1 MPLSFL
7 AKDAGFEMGLPT
19 VESTATVITGPH
31 TPGISATLSSATSFS
46 LTRYDKISASLT
58 YRNANTSLGTLT
70 LAEGSPFVFYRAKT
84 DSTFVISG
92 VGTVVDASSAYLR
105 YTKAGHAYAIAGY
118 DKTTI
123 SREGSTATVRVP
135 ANGLA
140 TFYAL
145 PDASTDPLHDLA
157 GNELAN
163 VSTVSSTENT
173 HSLTTFTYHT
183 ANNRPT
189 VFVQMSYSDA
199 PSSQT
204 TSLVQ
209 YDSIYGPMQATSGN
223 EFTLSA
229 PLVSASN
236 SLDLTHLSDDEK
248 KQIIASLQKDITSTS
263 ITAQDSYFAGKG
275 LARAANLLQLAESL
289 GEADKSAQL
298 IAMLKSAFAS
308 RLAPTY
314 FYYDTAL
321 HGMAATTA
329 AFGSEDFNDH
339 HFHYGYFLYA
349 ASILAS
355 YDTSFLTEY
364 RDRINLL
371 AADIASYTGSKD
383 FPLQRNY
390 DAYAQHGWAAGLA
403 PFADGNN
410 QESSSEA
417 INAWNGAALWG
428 KVTKNDA
435 LEQSATWMLSNE
447 SATAQR
453 AWRIPSTTL
462 QASYLKAYTSPVSS
476 LNFGGKRTYGTFFS
490 DEASAKLGI
499 QLIPMVPSMQQFAK
513 DGNEITSTV
522 NHTIAHDNFNVPLG
536 DYILMYQALSD
547 PTKAKNLLTKQ
558 TTIDDGNS
566 KSYLEA
572 WIFSRTN

>member
-70 LAEGSPFVFYRAKT
+70 LAEGSPFIYYRAKT
-84 DSTFVISG
+84 DSTFTLSSIG
-92 VGTVVDASSAYLR
+92 AIVDASSTYLR
-105 YTKAGHAYAIAGY
+105 YTKSGHTYAVAGY
-118 DKTTI
+118 DETTV
-123 SREGSTATVRVP
+123 SREGNAATVHVP
-135 ANGLA
+135 ANGLV

-145 PDASTDPLHDLA
+145 PSASTDALHDLA
-157 GNELAN
+157 GNELTN
-163 VSTVSSTENT
+163 VSTVSKTENDR
-173 HSLTTFTYHT
+173 SLTTFTYHT
-183 ANNRPT
+183 ANNKAT
-189 VFVQMSYSDA
+189 VFVPMGYSD
-199 PSSQT
+199 
-204 TSLVQ
+204 TSPQSTPLAQ
-209 YDSIYGPMQATSGN
+209 YESIYGPMKAIRGN

-229 PLVSASN
+229 PLVSAGDTLN
-236 SLDLTHLSDDEK
+236 LAHLSEGEK
-248 KQIIASLQKDITSTS
+248 KQVIASLQTDIASTS

-275 LARAANLLQLAESL
+275 LARAANLLKLAESL
-289 GEADKSAQL
+289 GQTDKSAQL
-298 IAMLKSAFAS
+298 IAILKSAFAS
-308 RLAPTY
+308 RLTPEY

-321 HGMAATTA
+321 HGLAATTA

-364 RDRINLL
+364 RARINLL
-371 AADIASYTGSKD
+371 AADIASYADSKD
-383 FPLQRNY
+383 FPQQRNY
-390 DAYAQHGWAAGLA
+390 DAYAQHGWAAGLS

-428 KVTKNDA
+428 KVTKNNA
-435 LEQSATWMLSNE
+435 LEQSALWMLSNE

-453 AWRIPSTTL
+453 AWRTPTATL
-462 QASYLKAYTSPVSS
+462 QTSYLKSYTSPVSS

-490 DEASAKLGI
+490 DETSAKLGI

-513 DGNEITSTV
+513 DGSEINATV
-522 NHTIAHDNFNVPLG
+522 SRTISGDNFNVPLG

-547 PTKAKNLLTKQ
+547 PTRAKAILSKQ

-566 KSYLEA
+566 KTYLEA
-572 WIFSRTN
+572 WVFSRAN